1 MEILVIVL
9 LIYVACGFGFSLA
22 TYLQYAEVEISLNND
37 IPDFISPLIFI
48 SLLAWPYF
56 AYKHFKCY
64 IKQKR

>member
-48 SLLAWPYF
+48 SL
-56 AYKHFKCY
+56 
-64 IKQKR
+64 

>member
-37 IPDFISPLIFI
+37 IPDFISALI
-48 SLLAWPYF
+48 L
-56 AYKHFKCY
+56 
-64 IKQKR
+64 